1 MKKVLVL
8 TAALLSSSV
17 ISATALAAPAGQTFV
32 GPSVGL
38 KISSEKF
45 KFNEEEIKLKRFTSV
60 NLIAD
65 YGFDFGND
73 FVGLAQASI
82 QLGKSGKYAVDT
94 EPGEGNGASAK
105 RKHNFTVG
113 YAQGYRVL
121 PNLLPYVKVNYNYG
135 KVKWS
140 DDGSSYSVKGFGYGL
155 GAKYA
160 LSQNVELGAEY
171 TRVHLQDSVKS
182 NELSF
187 LASYRF

>member
-8 TAALLSSSV
+8 TAALLSGSV

-38 KISSEKF
+38 KINSEKL
-45 KFNEEEIKLKRFTSV
+45 KFNEEGIKLKRFTSV

-82 QLGKSGKYAVDT
+82 QLGTSGKYAVDT
-94 EPGEGNGASAK
+94 DEDGGSAK
-105 RKHNFTVG
+105 RKYNFTVG